1 MALTNTQRQ
10 KKYRDEQKSL
20 NKFLLEEHKKI
31 SNDLQNVIK
40 QLDYLI
46 EKHKGEQKNV
56 RQKK

>member
-1 MALTNTQRQ
+1 MALSNSQRQ

-31 SNDLQNVIK
+31 STDLQNVIK

-46 EKHKGEQKNV
+46 EKHKGEQNV
-56 RQKK
+56 RKKK